1 MTTDSLVAFIL
12 ASPPT
17 PFTVYSPAM
26 RAIIVFAVSLVFS
39 LSGLGEISGT
49 VGFRADGRGATG
61 LSGAAILNVD
71 FPLEPLM
78 VGANLSLPLPG
89 LDWTLTLRGS
99 VEWDPL
105 RLSLQGGFSPRG
117 LVSIRQGVRF
127 SPQPWD
133 LPAGEARVSAQ
144 LDLYIQD
151 PLDTPSPTLTGSAA
165 GYVSWEDLW
174 LETTVGAAL
183 YPFPPRLGRKG
194 LAFGYQLYPFWITL
208 RSYFLVGWDYSIAE
222 FGYQEAPL
230 RATVQVTFG
239 PEGLQ
244 RASLFLSCNP
254 DPFRFSLNAAATSQ
268 GPSPISLAF
277 GFDEERA
284 ESYLRAT
291 IAFPFRLQA
300 VGAEVRVRF

>member
-1 MTTDSLVAFIL
+1 
-12 ASPPT
+12 
-17 PFTVYSPAM
+17 M
-26 RAIIVFAVSLVFS
+26 RAIIVFAVSLIFP

-61 LSGAAILNVD
+61 FSVAAILNVG
-71 FPLEPLM
+71 FSLEPLTL
-78 VGANLSLPLPG
+78 GANISLPLPG
-89 LDWTLTLRGS
+89 FDWNLTLRGN

-105 RLSLQGGFSPRG
+105 RLSLQGGVSPRG
-117 LVSIRQGVRF
+117 LGFVRQGVRF
-127 SPQPWD
+127 SPQPWG

-151 PLDTPSPTLTGSAA
+151 PLGTPSPTLTGSAT

-174 LETTVGAAL
+174 LETTVGADL

-208 RSYFLVGWDYSIAE
+208 RSYFLAGWDYSIAE
-222 FGYQEAPL
+222 FGYQEAPF
-230 RATVQVTFG
+230 RATVQVTLG
-239 PEGLQ
+239 PGGLQ
-244 RASLFLSCNP
+244 RASLILSCNP

-268 GPSPISLAF
+268 GPSPVSLAF
-277 GFDEERA
+277 GFDEERV

-291 IAFPFRLQA
+291 IAFPFKLQA
-300 VGAEVRVRF
+300 VGAEVRVSF